1 MKQARRRMSRIN
13 NIILKLPPKTR
24 EKVLLLRDK
33 YDVLMKLDANT
44 SREVAR
50 KAILLNYIN
59 SSGRKLFSDIH
70 EDIRNSPSGE
80 KQIVYTRFRYA
91 ETI

>member
-1 MKQARRRMSRIN
+1 
-13 NIILKLPPKTR
+13 
-24 EKVLLLRDK
+24 
-33 YDVLMKLDANT
+33 MKLDTNT

-59 SSGRKLFSDIH
+59 GTGRKLFSDIH

-80 KQIVYTRFRYA
+80 KQVVYTRFRYA

>member
-1 MKQARRRMSRIN
+1 MSRIN
-13 NIILKLPPKTR
+13 NIILKLPPETR

-33 YDVLMKLDANT
+33 HGILMKLDANT

-50 KAILLNYIN
+50 NAILLNYIDG
-59 SSGRKLFSDIH
+59 SGRKLFSDMH
-70 EDIRNSPSGE
+70 EDVRNSPSGE

>member
-1 MKQARRRMSRIN
+1 MSRIN
-13 NIILKLPPKTR
+13 NIILKLPLETR

-33 YDVLMKLDANT
+33 YDILMKLDTNT

-59 SSGRKLFSDIH
+59 GSGRKLFSDMH
-70 EDIRNSPSGE
+70 EDIRKSPSGD
-80 KQIVYTRFRYA
+80 KQVVYTRFRYA
-91 ETI
+91 ETV

>member
-1 MKQARRRMSRIN
+1 MSRIN
-13 NIILKLPPKTR
+13 NIILKLPPETR

-33 YDVLMKLDANT
+33 YDILMKLDTNT

-59 SSGRKLFSDIH
+59 GSGRKLFSDMH
-70 EDIRNSPSGE
+70 EYIRKSPSGD
-80 KQIVYTRFRYA
+80 K
-91 ETI
+91 